1 MPSVTPI
8 GYEAAW
14 PGAARAADW
23 IWLRRMIQMQGR
35 LDGARD
41 LINFLRK
48 RNGEQADDIV
58 ELKKEIRE
66 LKGRLRQYEHFN
78 ISGDTAYN
86 AERDAWRKKALDAG
100 SRSEDGAES
109 PSGGKPGRR
118 GAPMGHPGVSHHN
131 KSRRSVTHSLEQCPK
146 CGKENLKK
154 MRPTVASV
162 VDFIGNTMILAAE
175 THVRERAVC
184 LDCRCLV
191 EADWPVISGTMFG
204 EKALG
209 FIVEYSGRK
218 NVDEDIAGYFTN
230 LYGFKVSSSA
240 IWNAR
245 KAATRLLER
254 TYAYIMDELKNAR
267 FIQMD
272 ESPFRIM
279 GCRGYVW
286 LARTDTATFMIM
298 SLDRSMQNLFDHFSD
313 LFLIPVTVDGYVAY
327 PGRFMIIQRCW
338 AHILREAEDLA
349 MAADKGSLE
358 EELHQRLRGIFHAAK
373 RTAAGTAG
381 SGGADTDTCMDL
393 KMQVLAV
400 ASLYGKLPFAGTL
413 RNAAPNLFTFL
424 RYPGMPPTNN
434 AAEGDIR
441 DGVVLERKI
450 RQKMTT
456 KEGMHVFAV
465 IHSFTQTCRKLRLVP
480 WKQVVNIVRDR
491 DWNIFDEARR
501 QNAPMPAGFRP
512 ARALEYKPVPVPAL
526 EYKPV
531 PVPAL
536 EYKPVPVPA
545 LEYKPVPVPALE
557 YKPVPVPALEY
568 KPVPVPA
575 LRRPTPSVTQSEG
588 HVSHSPGRLR
598 PSWNRIQLIC
608 LMLSILSAS
617 RADLKI
623 FPDVDTGQAVPQ
635 VATTPSTRRRLV
647 APNASAGSGVPP
659 PDTVDSS
666 AVA

>member
-1 MPSVTPI
+1 MVRHDP
-8 GYEAAW
+8 A
-14 PGAARAADW
+14 
-23 IWLRRMIQMQGR
+23 
-35 LDGARD
+35 
-41 LINFLRK
+41 NC
-48 RNGEQADDIV
+48 
-58 ELKKEIRE
+58 
-66 LKGRLRQYEHFN
+66 
-78 ISGDTAYN
+78 
-86 AERDAWRKKALDAG
+86 G
-100 SRSEDGAES
+100 S
-109 PSGGKPGRR
+109 
-118 GAPMGHPGVSHHN
+118 
-131 KSRRSVTHSLEQCPK
+131 
-146 CGKENLKK
+146 
-154 MRPTVASV
+154 
-162 VDFIGNTMILAAE
+162 
-175 THVRERAVC
+175 C
-184 LDCRCLV
+184 LRCLV
-191 EADWPVISGTMFG
+191 EADWPVIPGTMFG

-254 TYAYIMDELKNAR
+254 TYAHIMDELKNAR

-279 GCRGYVW
+279 GCKGYVW

-298 SLDRSMQNLFDHFSD
+298 FLDRSMQNLFDHFSD

-373 RTAAGTAG
+373 QIAADTAG
-381 SGGADTDTCMDL
+381 SGGADADTCMDL

-400 ASLYGKLPFAGTL
+400 ASLYGKRPFVGTL

-480 WKQVVNIVRDR
+480 WKQVVDIVRDR
-491 DWNIFDEARR
+491 GWNIFDGARR
-501 QNAPMPAGFRP
+501 QNTPMLAGFRP
-512 ARALEYKPVPVPAL
+512 VRALEYKPVPAL

-531 PVPAL
+531 PMR
-536 EYKPVPVPA
+536 
-545 LEYKPVPVPALE
+545 
-557 YKPVPVPALEY
+557 
-568 KPVPVPA
+568 A

-588 HVSHSPGRLR
+588 HISHSTGRLR

-635 VATTPSTRRRLV
+635 VATTPSTRRRSV

>member
-23 IWLRRMIQMQGR
+23 FLYSRLIQAQNV
-35 LDGARD
+35 LCAKQD
-41 LINFLRK
+41 LINFLREK
-48 RNGEQADDIV
+48 NGEQADAIV
-58 ELKKEIRE
+58 KLKKEIRD

-78 ISGDTAYN
+78 IPGDTIYN
-86 AERDAWRKKALDAG
+86 AERDAWRRKTLGAG
-100 SRSEDGAES
+100 SRGEDDAES
-109 PSGGKPGRR
+109 SSGKKQGRR
-118 GAPMGHPGVSHHN
+118 GAPMGHLGVSHHN
-131 KSRRSVTHSLEQCPK
+131 KSRRSVTHSLGQCPK

-162 VDFIGNTMILAAE
+162 VDFIGNTMMLAAE

-191 EADWPVISGTMFG
+191 EADWPVIPGTMFG

-230 LYGFKVSSSA
+230 LYGFRVSSSA

-254 TYAYIMDELKNAR
+254 TYAYIMDELKSAR

-279 GCRGYVW
+279 GCKGHVW

-373 RTAAGTAG
+373 RTAADTAG

-434 AAEGDIR
+434 ATEGDIR
-441 DGVVLERKI
+441 DGIVLERKI

-480 WKQVVNIVRDR
+480 WKQVANIVRDR

-501 QNAPMPAGFRP
+501 QNIPMPAGFRP
-512 ARALEYKPVPVPAL
+512 VRALEYVPVPAL
-526 EYKPV
+526 EYV

-536 EYKPVPVPA
+536 EYVPVPA
-545 LEYKPVPVPALE
+545 LEY
-557 YKPVPVPALEY
+557 
-568 KPVPVPA
+568 VPVPA

-617 RADLKI
+617 RADPRIL
-623 FPDVDTGQAVPQ
+623 PDVDAGQAVPQ
-635 VATTPSTRRRLV
+635 VATTPSTRRRPV
-647 APNASAGSGVPP
+647 APNASAGSGIPP

>member
-8 GYEAAW
+8 GYGATW

-100 SRSEDGAES
+100 SRSEDDAES

-131 KSRRSVTHSLEQCPK
+131 TSWRSIIHSLEQCHE
-146 CGKENLKK
+146 CGGKNLKK
-154 MRPTVASV
+154 MRPVVASV

-175 THVRERAVC
+175 THVRARALC
-184 LDCRCLV
+184 LDCGCLA
-191 EADWPVISGTMFG
+191 EADWPVIPGTMFG

-218 NVDEDIAGYFTN
+218 NVDEDIAGYFTS
-230 LYGFKVSSSA
+230 LYGFRVSSSA

-267 FIQMD
+267 FVQMD

-313 LFLIPVTVDGYVAY
+313 LFLIPVTVDGYAAY

-349 MAADKGSLE
+349 MAAGKGSLE
-358 EELHQRLRGIFHAAK
+358 EELHRGLRGIFHAAK
-373 RTAAGTAG
+373 RTAADTAD
-381 SGGADTDTCMDL
+381 SGGADAGTCMDL
-393 KMQVLAV
+393 KMQVLAM
-400 ASLYGKLPFAGTL
+400 ASSYGKHPFAGTL

-465 IHSFTQTCRKLRLVP
+465 IHSFTQTCRKLRLAP
-480 WKQVVNIVRDR
+480 WKQMVNIVRDR
-491 DWNIFDEARR
+491 DWNIFDGARR
-501 QNAPMPAGFRP
+501 QNTPVPAGFRP
-512 ARALEYKPVPVPAL
+512 VRALEYKPVPAL

-531 PVPAL
+531 PAL
-536 EYKPVPVPA
+536 EYKPVPA
-545 LEYKPVPVPALE
+545 LEYKPVPAL
-557 YKPVPVPALEY
+557 P
-568 KPVPVPA
+568 
-575 LRRPTPSVTQSEG
+575 RPTPSVTQSEDP
-588 HVSHSPGRLR
+588 VSHSPRRLR
-598 PSWNRIQLIC
+598 PSWNHIQLIC

-617 RADLKI
+617 RADPKI
-623 FPDVDTGQAVPQ
+623 LPDVDAGQAVPQ
-635 VATTPSTRRRLV
+635 VAATPYTRRRPT
-647 APNASAGSGVPP
+647 APNASAGSGIPP
-659 PDTVDSS
+659 PDAFDSS